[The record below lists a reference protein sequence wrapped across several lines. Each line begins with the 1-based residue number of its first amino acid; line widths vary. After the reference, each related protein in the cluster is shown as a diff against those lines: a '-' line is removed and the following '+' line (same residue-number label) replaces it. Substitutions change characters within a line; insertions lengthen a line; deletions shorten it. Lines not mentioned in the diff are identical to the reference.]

1 MASAP
6 AAAEPEETAPVAS
19 APAAAEPEETAPVAS
34 APAAAEPEEAV
45 PVSSTLQ
52 LLNRNTPHQQIETAM
67 MKRVIAPVIL
77 RRMPL

>member
-1 MASAP
+1 MASALQLLNRRNR
-6 AAAEPEETAPVAS
+6 AGGQR
-19 APAAAEPEETAPVAS
+19 
-34 APAAAEPEEAV
+34 PAAAEPEEAV